1 MLLGRHYDSCLSD
14 GNQTGNS
21 VTHLSKMTDLYTA
34 AFPSSQI
41 TFTIQVGFTSPIWPW
56 NEITIFLMCQYTLL
70 LCCHLNA
77 TYNNNIHEN
86 LISSIVNQLR
96 LTHNENFL
104 KGAGG
109 NTGKNLCNKSFNRYA
124 NSLHTLYSLQFKV
137 ILYIMS
143 IVISLC
149 HITLFYLQIK
159 YCWRW
164 SQKSGVQS
172 FQNFSAISDVWVLR
186 VFTPINLFWLVSQE
200 SKKKLCYEG

>member
-1 MLLGRHYDSCLSD
+1 MLLGRHYDTCLSD

-34 AFPSSQI
+34 ALPSSQI

-56 NEITIFLMCQYTLL
+56 NEIKIFLMCQYTLL

-86 LISSIVNQLR
+86 LISSIVSQLR

-104 KGAGG
+104 KGVGG
-109 NTGKNLCNKSFNRYA
+109 NTGKNLCNKNFNRYA

-149 HITLFYLQIK
+149 HKTLFYLQIK

-172 FQNFSAISDVWVLR
+172 FQNFSAISDV
-186 VFTPINLFWLVSQE
+186 
-200 SKKKLCYEG
+200 